1 MPEGQR
7 GPFLAKTKQNSKK
20 FLGALGG
27 LGSKALLGNCQNRMY
42 VGEFAV
48 TAAWKC
54 TQINVT
60 VSSSMFQGDRTQVME
75 KRFREFLLVAE
86 NAEAVLGA
94 RVDTA
99 REGSYQLL
107 GDVLTRFSDH
117 CTNTGT
123 HHIL

>member
-1 MPEGQR
+1 MD
-7 GPFLAKTKQNSKK
+7 
-20 FLGALGG
+20 
-27 LGSKALLGNCQNRMY
+27 SKALLGNCQNRMY
-42 VGEFAV
+42 VGEFAD

-54 TQINVT
+54 NQINVT
-60 VSSSMFQGDRTQVME
+60 VSLSMFQGDRTQVME

-123 HHIL
+123 SPVMILN

>member
-1 MPEGQR
+1 MD
-7 GPFLAKTKQNSKK
+7 
-20 FLGALGG
+20 
-27 LGSKALLGNCQNRMY
+27 SKALLGNCQNRMY
-42 VGEFAV
+42 VGEFPDIQLLHRNALKSMFHHAHKMSV
-48 TAAWKC
+48 
-54 TQINVT
+54 
-60 VSSSMFQGDRTQVME
+60 VSWSMFQGDRTQVME

-117 CTNTGT
+117 CTNTGMSSVMT
-123 HHIL
+123 LD

>member
-1 MPEGQR
+1 MLESLQ
-7 GPFLAKTKQNSKK
+7 TKLHEN
-20 FLGALGG
+20 ALN
-27 LGSKALLGNCQNRMY
+27 LMFHHAHK
-42 VGEFAV
+42 
-48 TAAWKC
+48 
-54 TQINVT
+54 IT
-60 VSSSMFQGDRTQVME
+60 VFPSMFQGDRTQVME

-123 HHIL
+123 SSSVMI